1 MQFKNLAAFSPL
13 FPSIDKYNYA
23 SSVTFF
29 LSCVDK
35 NPALQQ
41 LLQHTCSINLISPK
55 YYFAFDEALEK
66 FGVKFIKQNIGE
78 NCMDIENLKSKI
90 ISVQAERDRLS
101 ILLSEYVRDL
111 VLIRGEHAVKS

>member
-13 FPSIDKYNYA
+13 FPSADKYNYV

-29 LSCVDK
+29 LSYVNK

-41 LLQHTCSINLISPK
+41 LLQHTYSVNLISPE
-55 YYFAFDEALEK
+55 YYFAFDKALER
-66 FGVKFIKQNIGE
+66 FGVKFIKQNIGR
-78 NCMDIENLKSKI
+78 NCMNIESLKSKI
-90 ISVQAERDRLS
+90 IFIQVERDRLLM
-101 ILLSEYVRDL
+101 LLSEYVRDL